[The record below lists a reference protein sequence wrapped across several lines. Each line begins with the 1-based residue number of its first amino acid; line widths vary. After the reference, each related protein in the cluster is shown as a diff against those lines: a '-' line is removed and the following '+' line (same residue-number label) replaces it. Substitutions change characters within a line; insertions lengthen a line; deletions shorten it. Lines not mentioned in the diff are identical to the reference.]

1 MRVREPEL
9 DSEPELNGDRRP
21 RGASSGV
28 ELSLTFDASRCDGY
42 GMCAVVFPERI
53 SLDNW
58 GYADVDPAP
67 LTDPAGLRRAERAV
81 RCCPRRALGLTER
94 VARGKSE

>member
-9 DSEPELNGDRRP
+9 DSGPELNGGRP
-21 RGASSGV
+21 V
-28 ELSLTFDASRCDGY
+28 MELSLTFDASRCDGY

-67 LTDPAGLRRAERAV
+67 LTDPAAVRRAERAV